1 MPEVVVAN
9 DDLVVIGGPSSIQLK
24 LDVGATGTRGSY
36 IYTDTGKPTSNQ
48 ITLSPPPLVGDL
60 FINVNPSDNEY
71 LYLYQ
76 YKLVNAVLTWTKVLR
91 LVPNTVLLNPY
102 FKFINGEAYSPVV
115 KDGYLAFVKG
125 LFFTLA
131 GAGSEN
137 QELEGIDPRD
147 LNVHYRV
154 TGESQV
160 MSNLKIESVG
170 STFANVEYIV
180 ALTGDEEVE
189 ESLQL
194 NSSFVRASL
203 TAAELNTETM
213 EIELVNGYRMVDFLA
228 TIGGRSE
235 QVIDIA
241 SVEVASL
248 NPADAITILVNGTP
262 TTVPFPGALIIP
274 NNSLEYGDKIVYLSY
289 GNTPI
294 TGIVDN
300 LPYPLVNG
308 QEYFVAYVDD
318 DAVVISTPDM
328 ADLIAFATTTMSG
341 THAVIDLGGISV

>member
-9 DDLVVIGGPSSIQLK
+9 DDLVVIGGPSAIQLK

-36 IYTDTGKPTSNQ
+36 IYTDIGKPTSNQ
-48 ITLSPPPLVGDL
+48 ITLSPPPIAGDM
-60 FINVNPSDNEY
+60 FINVNPSDDEY

-76 YKLVNAVLTWTKVLR
+76 YKLVNAVLTWAKVLR
-91 LVPNTVLLNPY
+91 LVPNTVLHNPY
-102 FKFINGEAYSPVV
+102 FKFIDGEAYSAVV
-115 KDGYLAFVKG
+115 KDGILVFVKG

-154 TGESQV
+154 TGKSQV
-160 MSNLKIESVG
+160 MSNLKIEAVG
-170 STFANVEYIV
+170 STFSDVEYIV
-180 ALTGDEEVE
+180 AATDQSAVE

-194 NSSFVRASL
+194 NASYVRASL
-203 TAAELNTETM
+203 TIAELNTDTM

-235 QVIDIA
+235 QVIDITSLA
-241 SVEVASL
+241 AASL
-248 NPADAITILVNGTP
+248 DPADVITVPVEGVP
-262 TTVPFPGALIIP
+262 TTIPFPGALIIP
-274 NNSLEYGDKIVYLSY
+274 NNTLSFGDKIVYLSY

-294 TGIVDN
+294 TGIVDS
-300 LPYPLVNG
+300 LPYPLVDG
-308 QEYFVAYVDD
+308 QEYYVAHVDG
-318 DAVVISTPDM
+318 DAVVIATPDVE
-328 ADLIAFATTTMSG
+328 LIAFGTTTVSG
-341 THAVIDLGGISV
+341 THAVIDLGGISI